1 MKNHIAGPCLRK
13 KITLFPPPAIGR
25 NRPHDADYPSKH
37 ARSLYHSRAQRERI
51 LLRCEYC
58 RRDFRISPMPSARR
72 RLYSRFKGGTKMNKK
87 VFAVTVVAAAMF
99 SQINWGSALLAAT
112 SGALA
117 ISVTVAEKCRVDF
130 SEGSADFF
138 QVCSAAAGV
147 ANERSQNVLGSAIAI
162 DPAADP
168 YFLDRD
174 PDNPTRGAAA
184 APGSAAAAG
193 VAMAA
198 GNARRGPKVVVIN
211 Y

>member
-1 MKNHIAGPCLRK
+1 MHTI
-13 KITLFPPPAIGR
+13 
-25 NRPHDADYPSKH
+25 RP
-37 ARSLYHSRAQRERI
+37 
-51 LLRCEYC
+51 
-58 RRDFRISPMPSARR
+58 
-72 RLYSRFKGGTKMNKK
+72 RLYIRLKGGTKMNKK
-87 VFAVTVVAAAMF
+87 VFAVTVVAAAVF

-117 ISVTVAEKCRVDF
+117 ISVTVAEKCRIDF

-162 DPAADP
+162 DAAADP

-174 PDNPTRGAAA
+174 PDNPRREAAA
-184 APGSAAAAG
+184 TPGSTAAAG
-193 VAMAA
+193 VPMQAQN
-198 GNARRGPKVVVIN
+198 GRRGPKVVVIH